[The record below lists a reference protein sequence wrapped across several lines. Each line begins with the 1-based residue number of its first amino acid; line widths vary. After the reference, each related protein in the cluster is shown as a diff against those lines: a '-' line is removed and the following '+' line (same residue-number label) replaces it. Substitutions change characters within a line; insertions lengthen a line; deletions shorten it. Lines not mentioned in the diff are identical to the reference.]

1 VQVFKPVSVNYFV
14 HSILNVMRLQAVF
27 YFAALALMLLFSGY
41 LIVNQQLPDKSN
53 TWFSSSGACV
63 MCHSTSDF
71 ALRDSEGNDVS
82 PVARWRST
90 MLANSSKDPFWKA
103 KVKHEGI
110 VNPSHKEAL
119 ENVCTRCHA
128 PMGMVNAFLTSSD
141 YYTLNDLKQDEL
153 GKDGISCTVCH
164 QINDFSSP
172 LFSGSFGIN
181 AAKEIYGPYQSP
193 LTAQMVANTGYTPV
207 FSEKINES
215 RLCGSCHSLFTNSVD
230 EHGEPTGE
238 TFTEQALYHEWEN
251 SMYGKQNI
259 SCLSCHFPQ
268 LNEPIKIS
276 SRPGF
281 APGRE
286 PFGIHDLTGGNVFM
300 LNLLKE
306 NHEELQLHSGEEFL
320 AETINRTKKM
330 LTASTIDLSIEEIR
344 RENDS
349 VYVQVFLKNK
359 AGHKF
364 PTGFPSRRAYLEC
377 LVTQNSDTLFHSGKQ
392 GANSLKNGDDDKHF
406 EPHYEIINNE
416 NQVQIYEFVMGDTQG
431 EVTTVLEKAYVP
443 LKDNRIVPEGFDSSH
458 SNYDTVKVVGKAGYD
473 SDYFSG
479 LGVESVL
486 YAFPIPKADNS
497 SNVKVSLHYETA
509 PESWMYE
516 LFENAEMDEDIHR
529 FKTMYYNT
537 DRSPILIAS
546 DLIQLTATSTP
557 EIQKENYRVYPNP
570 SSGKIYI
577 EGLTTDGT
585 YSVFNTGGL
594 LVKKGFINRNK
605 SDIDLELPSGNYIL
619 RIDSS
624 TGLQI
629 SHSIILKN

>member
-1 VQVFKPVSVNYFV
+1 
-14 HSILNVMRLQAVF
+14 MRLPAVF
-27 YFAALALMLLFSGY
+27 YLAALALMLLVSGY
-41 LIVNQQLPDKSN
+41 LIVNQDLPNKSN
-53 TWFSSSGACV
+53 TWFLSSGACV

-90 MLANSSKDPFWKA
+90 MLANASKDPFWKA
-103 KVKHEGI
+103 KVKHEGLE
-110 VNPSHKEAL
+110 NPSHKEAL

-141 YYTLNDLKQDEL
+141 YYTLDDLKADEL
-153 GKDGISCTVCH
+153 GKDGVSCTVCH

-172 LFSGSFGIN
+172 LFSGNFGIN

-207 FSEKINES
+207 YSEKINES

-238 TFTEQALYHEWEN
+238 TFTEQTLYHEWEN
-251 SMYGKQNI
+251 SIYGEQNI
-259 SCLSCHFPQ
+259 SCQSCHFPR

-320 AETINRTKKM
+320 AETINRTKEM

-349 VYVQVFLKNK
+349 VYVQVLLKNK

-364 PTGFPSRRAYLEC
+364 PTGFPSRRAYLEF
-377 LVTQNSDTLFHSGKQ
+377 LVTSDSDTLFHSGKK
-392 GANSLKNGDDDKHF
+392 GSSALVNSDYEHF
-406 EPHYEIINNE
+406 EPHYENINNE
-416 NQVQIYEFVMGDTQG
+416 NQVQIYEFVMGDTEG
-431 EVTTVLEKAYVP
+431 DVTTVLEKAYIP
-443 LKDNRIVPEGFDSSH
+443 LKDNRIVPEGFSSSH
-458 SNYDTVKVVGKAGYD
+458 LNYDTVKVVGQAVND
-473 SDYFSG
+473 ADYFSEMG
-479 LGVESVL
+479 IESII
-486 YAFPIPKADNS
+486 YAFPTSKLGNAAK
-497 SNVKVSLHYETA
+497 VKVSLHYETA
-509 PESWMYE
+509 PESWLHE
-516 LFENAEMDEDIHR
+516 LFEYAEMDEDIHR
-529 FKTMYYNT
+529 FKSMYYNANRT
-537 DRSPILIAS
+537 PVLISS
-546 DLIQLTATSTP
+546 DSTQLTATSTQ
-557 EIQKENYRVYPNP
+557 EFQKEKNRIYPNP
-570 SSGKIYI
+570 SGGKIYI
-577 EGLTTDGT
+577 EGLTADDT

-594 LVKKGFINRNK
+594 LVKKGIIKRNT
-605 SDIDLELPSGNYIL
+605 SNIDLDLPSGNYFLVFQLPDGQKIN
-619 RIDSS
+619 
-624 TGLQI
+624 
-629 SHSIILKN
+629 HSIILKK

>member
-1 VQVFKPVSVNYFV
+1 
-14 HSILNVMRLQAVF
+14 MRLPSLF
-27 YFAALALMLLFSGY
+27 YFATLVLMFLFSAY
-41 LIVNQQLPDKSN
+41 LIVNQELPNKSN
-53 TWFSSSGACV
+53 TWFSSSGVCV
-63 MCHSTSDF
+63 LCHSTSDF

-82 PVARWRST
+82 PITRWRST
-90 MLANSSKDPFWKA
+90 MLANSAKDPFWKA
-103 KVKHEGI
+103 KVRHEGLE
-110 VNPSHKEAL
+110 NPSHKEAL

-128 PMGMVNAFLTSSD
+128 PMGMVNAFLNVSG
-141 YYTLNDLKQDEL
+141 YYTLNDLKKDEL
-153 GKDGISCTVCH
+153 GKDGVSCTVCH

-172 LFSGSFGIN
+172 LFSGNFGIN

-207 FSEKINES
+207 YSEKINES

-251 SMYGKQNI
+251 SNYGKQNI
-259 SCLSCHFPQ
+259 SCQSCHFPR
-268 LNEPIKIS
+268 LNESIQIS

-320 AETINRTKKM
+320 AETINRTKKL
-330 LTASTIDLSIEEIR
+330 LTESTIDLSIEEIR

-349 VYVQVFLKNK
+349 VYVLILLKNK

-377 LVTQNSDTLFHSGKQ
+377 LVTSNSDTLFHSSKKGSSAL
-392 GANSLKNGDDDKHF
+392 ANSDDEYF

-416 NQVQIYEFVMGDTQG
+416 NQVQIYEFVMGDTEG
-431 EVTTVLEKAYVP
+431 EVTTVLEKAYIP
-443 LKDNRIVPEGFDSSH
+443 LKDNRIVPEGFSSSH
-458 SNYDTVKVVGKAGYD
+458 INYDTVKVVRKAVTD

-479 LGVESVL
+479 VGMESII
-486 YAFPIPKADNS
+486 YAFPTSKVRNAAE
-497 SNVKVSLHYETA
+497 VKVSLHYETA
-509 PESWMYE
+509 PESWLHEM
-516 LFENAEMDEDIHR
+516 FEYAEMDEDIQR
-529 FKTMYYNT
+529 FKSMYYNANRT
-537 DRSPILIAS
+537 PVLIAS
-546 DLIQLTATSTP
+546 DSIQLSVTSTS
-557 EIQKENYRVYPNP
+557 ELQKEKYRIYPNP
-570 SSGKIYI
+570 SGGKIYI
-577 EGLTTDGT
+577 ESVTTDGT
-585 YSVFNTGGL
+585 FSVLNASGQ

-605 SDIDLELPSGNYIL
+605 SHIDLDLPSGNYFL
-619 RIDSS
+619 VFQLSD
-624 TGLQI
+624 GQKI
-629 SHSIILKN
+629 SHSIILKK

>member
-1 VQVFKPVSVNYFV
+1 MKYPGSLYFV
-14 HSILNVMRLQAVF
+14 
-27 YFAALALMLLFSGY
+27 ALAIFLLLSGY
-41 LIVNQQLPDKSN
+41 LINNKELPINSN
-53 TWFSSSGACV
+53 TWFSSSGACE

-71 ALRDSEGNDVS
+71 ALRDSRGNDVS

-90 MLANSSKDPFWKA
+90 MLANSAKDPFWKA
-103 KVKHEGI
+103 KVKHEGLE
-110 VNPSHKEAL
+110 NPSHKEAL

-128 PMGMVNAFLTSSD
+128 PMGMVNAFLASED
-141 YYTLNDLKQDEL
+141 YYTLDNLQNDDV
-153 GKDGISCTVCH
+153 GKDGVSCTLCH

-172 LFSGSFGIN
+172 LFSGNFGIN

-207 FSEKINES
+207 YSEKINES

-251 SMYGKQNI
+251 SNYGEQNI
-259 SCLSCHFPQ
+259 SCQSCHFPQ

-281 APGRE
+281 VSERE

-330 LTASTIDLSIEEIR
+330 LTESTIDLSIEDIHF
-344 RENDS
+344 ENDS
-349 VYVQVFLKNK
+349 VYVQVLLKNK

-377 LVTQNSDTLFHSGKQ
+377 LVTGDSDTLFHSGKP
-392 GANSLKNGDDDKHF
+392 GTTSLKSGNDDEHF
-406 EPHYEIINNE
+406 EPHHEIINNE
-416 NQVQIYEFVMGDTQG
+416 NQVQIYEFVMGDTEG
-431 EVTTVLEKAYVP
+431 EVTTVLEKAYIP
-443 LKDNRIVPEGFDSSH
+443 LKDNRIVPQGFSSSH
-458 SNYDTVKVVGKAGYD
+458 PNYDTVKVVGQAFD
-473 SDYFSG
+473 DADYFSG
-479 LGVESVL
+479 MGMESIIYV
-486 YAFPIPKADNS
+486 FPTSKMGNAAK
-497 SNVKVSLHYETA
+497 VKVSLHYETV
-509 PESWMYE
+509 PESWLHE
-516 LFENAEMDEDIHR
+516 LFEYEEKDEDIQR
-529 FKTMYYNT
+529 FKSMYYNA
-537 DRSPILIAS
+537 DRKPVLIAS
-546 DLIQLTATSTP
+546 DSLQLTATSTP
-557 EIQKENYRVYPNP
+557 ELQKEKYRIYPNP
-570 SSGKIYI
+570 SGGKIYI
-577 EGLTTDGT
+577 EGLTADGK
-585 YSVFNTGGL
+585 YSVFNAAGL
-594 LVKKGFINRNK
+594 LVKKGVINRNK

-619 RIDSS
+619 RIDST

-629 SHSIILKN
+629 SHPIILKK